1 MSNMKLL
8 MERWNGYLL
17 TESFADL
24 KSDPDKTEEFLK
36 KLSDVTDRQELQGV
50 LTVLLSDPQ
59 IKAAAEVVND
69 LNQEIEQQTKD
80 LQSEG
85 ILDDFALKP
94 GHEAYKLMNSPTFA
108 KLVKIGGPITALAMI
123 ATGLVTQGAIDF
135 EMLTG
140 ALKVAQAS
148 SAVNIE
154 NGLEI
159 AEGIGDVAMTTAVGK
174 REVED
179 Y

>member
-17 TESFADL
+17 TESLADL

-59 IKAAAEVVND
+59 IKAAAELVND

-85 ILDDFALKP
+85 ILDDFGLKA
-94 GHEAYKLMNSPTFA
+94 GHEA
-108 KLVKIGGPITALAMI
+108 
-123 ATGLVTQGAIDF
+123 
-135 EMLTG
+135 
-140 ALKVAQAS
+140 
-148 SAVNIE
+148 
-154 NGLEI
+154 
-159 AEGIGDVAMTTAVGK
+159 
-174 REVED
+174 
-179 Y
+179 

>member
-17 TESFADL
+17 TESLADL

-59 IKAAAEVVND
+59 IKAAAELVND

-85 ILDDFALKP
+85 ILDDFGLKA

-108 KLVKIGGPITALAMI
+108 KLVKIGGPITALGMFA
-123 ATGLVTQGAIDF
+123 AGLETQGAIDF

-148 SAVNIE
+148 TAVNIE

-159 AEGIGDVAMTTAVGK
+159 AQGIGDVAMTTAVGK
-174 REVED
+174 RDVED